1 MYNIEKGSN
10 LGNLNELGI
19 PRITSI
25 SQIKAAAPMGF
36 YQVKRQAT

>member
-10 LGNLNELGI
+10 LGNLNKVGI
-19 PRITSI
+19 PRTSI

-36 YQVKRQAT
+36 DQVKRQAT